1 MGTEAVEPKEDV
13 WVLTV
18 MSAYS
23 EEPPKTTVFAT
34 RDKAVEEM
42 DRSILAALD
51 DKEMNLDPA
60 ELVRADDF
68 HAEIIGEIAW
78 RIEIQKIIY

>member
-1 MGTEAVEPKEDV
+1 MGTEVEKANGDV

-23 EEPPKTTVFAT
+23 EEPPTATVFAT
-34 RDKAVEEM
+34 RDRAVEEM
-42 DRSILAALD
+42 ERSILAALD

-60 ELVRADDF
+60 DLVRADDF
-68 HAEIIGEIAW
+68 HAEITGEIAW
-78 RIEIQKIIY
+78 RVEKQKIIY

>member
-1 MGTEAVEPKEDV
+1 MAIVTEGAIWDV

-23 EEPPKTTVFAT
+23 EEPPNTTICASLET
-34 RDKAVEEM
+34 AQNEM
-42 DRSILAALD
+42 EKSIIAALA

-60 ELVRADDF
+60 ELFRADDC
-68 HAEIIGEIAW
+68 HAEITGEIAW
-78 RIEIQKIIY
+78 EIKMKKLIY